1 MKLSTRS
8 RYGLRAMIA
17 MAMNENNG
25 QMMAKEIAEKQS
37 LPLTYLE
44 QLMVALRKAGI
55 VNATR
60 GAKGGYLLVNTP
72 DNITLADIIEALDG
86 PISIADCSDIANC
99 CIDPDVCS
107 LREVFD
113 GANNLLHQYFKDIT
127 LADLV
132 ARQRKKQLES
142 PQASMYYI

>member
-8 RYGLRAMIA
+8 RYGLRAMMA
-17 MAMNENNG
+17 MAMNTGNA

-44 QLMVALRKAGI
+44 QLMVALRKAGL

-60 GAKGGYLLVNTP
+60 GAKGGYLLARKSEE
-72 DNITLADIIEALDG
+72 ISLSDIIEALDG

-99 CIDPDVCS
+99 CLDTEMCS

-113 GANNLLHQYFKDIT
+113 GANELLQTYFHDIS
-127 LADLV
+127 LAELV
-132 ARQRKKQLES
+132 ERQKARETPR
-142 PQASMYYI
+142 AAMYYI

>member
-44 QLMVALRKAGI
+44 QLMVALRKAGL

-60 GAKGGYLLVNTP
+60 GAKGGYLLANTP
-72 DNITLADIIEALDG
+72 DEITLANIIEALDG

-99 CIDPDVCS
+99 CLDPAVCS
-107 LREVFD
+107 LKEVFE
-113 GANNLLHQYFKDIT
+113 GANNLLHGYFQEIS
-127 LADLV
+127 LAELV
-132 ARQRKKQLES
+132 ESQRRKELEN
-142 PQASMYYI
+142 PKGSMYYI